1 MEVIGMAL
9 FLLIVYILFLILH
22 IILNVKAF
30 RNKAKKYWTNI
41 FFIES
46 VSIIIALTVM
56 LYYKS
61 LPGYGMMP
69 GFSYL
74 GEILFSY
81 VAAVLYIICLMI
93 SVFVYVICR
102 IKGTNLGK

>member
-30 RNKAKKYWTNI
+30 RNKAKKYWTYI

-69 GFSYL
+69 GFSETSISHRA
-74 GEILFSY
+74 GNCHTFSFGSAENY
-81 VAAVLYIICLMI
+81 EKIC
-93 SVFVYVICR
+93 
-102 IKGTNLGK
+102 